1 MTLVL
6 HVFKLQQ
13 WPWFQNQNYTVLT
26 VIQRQVN
33 RVVTPCNRAV
43 QLETR
48 QKKCSEASSLGD
60 NSISCFQ
67 TITLI
72 FTDLKTKVDVVERT
86 QISSDPTSS
95 HRIIVH
101 SHSPSTKQWTQ
112 GRCSGVVLAMHA
124 RNYQHIKRYFTHLEL
139 WNNTAHTK
147 GTHYHYLHTHSKL
160 VENSGRVKTDCQQ
173 SKWAKN

>member
-1 MTLVL
+1 MTLVSEPKL
-6 HVFKLQQ
+6 HSFNGHPTASQPSCDSVQ
-13 WPWFQNQNYTVLT
+13 PS
-26 VIQRQVN
+26 
-33 RVVTPCNRAV
+33 CAV
-43 QLETR
+43 GCPR
-48 QKKCSEASSLGD
+48 QKKCSEASSLGE

-173 SKWAKN
+173 SIWAKN